1 MHDGFAFL
9 SQVWDINIKNAYS
22 GQDCNNSVLARQETA
37 FGKSTGRLARPKR
50 GFIDCERR

>member
-22 GQDCNNSVLARQETA
+22 GQDCNNSVSARLETA
-37 FGKSTGRLARPKR
+37 FGKSTGRFASPK
-50 GFIDCERR
+50 GGSIDCKRR